1 MLEAGVASAT
11 DIDRAMELGYRHPMG
26 PLKLTDL
33 VGLDVRLAIL
43 DLLRDGE
50 ACVCHLEAAL
60 DQRQAYISQQLSLLR
75 DAGLVEDRR
84 EGWRIYY
91 HVTSPQVFEIM
102 DAVGRL
108 TGCDTPRQSRTV
120 LDDCSCPA
128 CESKKEMVT

>member
-1 MLEAGVASAT
+1 MDTYEQSAQLMKT
-11 DIDRAMELGYRHPMG
+11 LAHP
-26 PLKLTDL
+26 
-33 VGLDVRLAIL
+33 VRLAIL

-91 HVTSPQVFEIM
+91 HVTRPQVFEIM
-102 DAVGRL
+102 DVVRRL
-108 TGCDTPRQSRTV
+108 TGERKSRPARTV
-120 LDDCSCPA
+120 LADCVCPA
-128 CESKKEMVT
+128 CESKKEAVI